1 MKKIAILFTIFIFQ
15 LESNACLNYYVLD
28 ERGYRHLHD
37 DYPPSNIFLA
47 PKYDI
52 EKLKAFEKQITTI
65 PIAEKFKYISDYSAT
80 LLTLGR
86 IKEAIPI
93 LEKLIIERPEE
104 YEINANIAVA
114 YELDGRIDEAIKYL
128 KKAIEIKPTAHRESE
143 WFHLRILESAI
154 EIRDKKLQIENYNI
168 LKLQFDTS
176 NQIAKQISYQLKER
190 LPLTKSPNSLL
201 SKVIEESSD
210 FYNKN
215 LSLEWAIELYAIAI
229 GYTNDSATE
238 NRLWQK
244 ILASRT
250 RLIELKEQGKESSVS
265 EYLTTSRWKKKL
277 EKRIKKWKNY
287 SPYYYE
293 KEILTVFN

>member
-1 MKKIAILFTIFIFQ
+1 MKKIAILFTFFIFQ
-15 LESNACLNYYVLD
+15 LNSNACLNYYVLD
-28 ERGYRHLHD
+28 ERGNRHLHD
-37 DYPPSNIFLA
+37 DYPPSNIFIE

-52 EKLKAFEKQITTI
+52 EKLKTFEKQIATI
-65 PIAEKFKYISDYSAT
+65 PVAEKFKYISDYCAT
-80 LLTLGR
+80 LITLGR
-86 IKEAIPI
+86 FKEAIPI
-93 LEKLIIERPEE
+93 LENLRNERPDE

-114 YELDGRIDEAIKYL
+114 YELDGKIDEAIKYL
-128 KKAIEIKPTAHRESE
+128 KKAIGIKPTAHRESE
-143 WFHLRILESAI
+143 WFHLRILESAL
-154 EIRDKKLQIENYNI
+154 EIRDKKLQIEDYNI

-176 NQIAKQISYQLKER
+176 KQIAKQISYQLKER
-190 LPLTKSPNSLL
+190 LPLTKSSNPLL
-201 SKVIEESSD
+201 SKVIEECSD
-210 FYNKN
+210 YYNKN

-229 GYTNDSATE
+229 GYTNDSASE

-244 ILASRT
+244 ILASRA

-277 EKRIKKWKNY
+277 ERRIKKWKNY